1 MIYINKNTETVIVPR
16 VNQTL
21 QQNRV
26 VATNQITNRTYELS
40 LTDISTDKNFYEYIN
55 PIKGYVKGYEG
66 SYNYKIMCDDI
77 VLSSGIVV
85 VDGDNVAEN
94 TTDKVEYQYTQNI
107 IQYTPDIE
115 YIPVVDRVKYITENG
130 EYNVENFDK
139 VYINIPS
146 TKTVEITL
154 AEYNALP
161 VKDNN
166 TIYLIN
172 G

>member
-26 VATNQITNRTYELS
+26 VVTNQITNSTYELS
-40 LTDISTDKNFYEYIN
+40 LADISTDKNFYEYIN
-55 PIKGYVKGYEG
+55 PVKGYVKGYEG

-85 VDGDNVAEN
+85 VEGDNIAEN
-94 TTDKVEYQYTQNI
+94 TTDKVEYQYTPDI
-107 IQYTPDIE
+107 IQYTPEVE
-115 YIPVVDRVKYITENG
+115 YIPIVERVKDINANG
-130 EYNVENFDK
+130 EFNVENFDK
-139 VYINIPS
+139 VYINVPS
-146 TKTVEITL
+146 TQTVEITL
-154 AEYNALP
+154 AEYDALP

>member
-26 VATNQITNRTYELS
+26 VVTNQITNSTYELS
-40 LTDISTDKNFYEYIN
+40 LADISTDKNFYEYIN
-55 PIKGYVKGYEG
+55 PVQGYVKGYEG

-77 VLSSGIVV
+77 LLSSGIVV
-85 VDGDNVAEN
+85 VEGDNIAEN
-94 TTDKVEYQYTQNI
+94 TTDKVEYQYTPDI
-107 IQYTPDIE
+107 IQYTPEVE
-115 YIPVVDRVKYITENG
+115 YIPIVERVKDITTNG
-130 EYNVENFDK
+130 EFNVENFDK
-139 VYINIPS
+139 VYINVPS
-146 TKTVEITL
+146 TQTVEITL

-161 VKDNN
+161 IKDNN

>member
-26 VATNQITNRTYELS
+26 VVTNQITNSTYELS
-40 LTDISTDKNFYEYIN
+40 LADISTDKNFYEYIN
-55 PIKGYVKGYEG
+55 PVKGYVKGYEG

-85 VDGDNVAEN
+85 VEGDNIVEN
-94 TTDKVEYQYTQNI
+94 TTDKVEYQYTPDI

-115 YIPVVDRVKYITENG
+115 YIPVVERVKDITTNG
-130 EYNVENFDK
+130 EFNVENFDK
-139 VYINIPS
+139 VYINVPS
-146 TKTVEITL
+146 TQTVEITL
-154 AEYNALP
+154 AAYNALP
-161 VKDNN
+161 IKDNN

>member
-26 VATNQITNRTYELS
+26 VVTNQITNSTYELS
-40 LTDISTDKNFYEYIN
+40 LADISTDKNFYEYIN
-55 PIKGYVKGYEG
+55 PVKGYVKGYEG

-85 VDGDNVAEN
+85 VEGDNIAEN

-115 YIPVVDRVKYITENG
+115 YIPVVDRVKDITANG
-130 EYNVENFDK
+130 EFNVENFDK
-139 VYINIPS
+139 VYINVPS
-146 TKTVEITL
+146 TQTVEITL
-154 AEYNALP
+154 AEYDALP

>member
-26 VATNQITNRTYELS
+26 VVTNQITNSTYELS
-40 LTDISTDKNFYEYIN
+40 LADISTDKNFYEYIN
-55 PIKGYVKGYEG
+55 PVKGYVKGYEG

-85 VDGDNVAEN
+85 VEGDNIAEN
-94 TTDKVEYQYTQNI
+94 TTDKVEYQYTPDI
-107 IQYTPDIE
+107 IQYTPEVE
-115 YIPVVDRVKYITENG
+115 YIPIVERVKDITSNG
-130 EYNVENFDK
+130 EFNVENFDK
-139 VYINIPS
+139 VYINVPS

-154 AEYNALP
+154 AAYNALP

>member
-26 VATNQITNRTYELS
+26 VVTNQITNNTYELS
-40 LTDISTDKNFYEYIN
+40 LADISTDKNFYEYIN
-55 PIKGYVKGYEG
+55 PVKGYVKGYEG

-85 VDGDNVAEN
+85 VEGDNIAEN
-94 TTDKVEYQYTQNI
+94 TTDKVEYQYTPDI
-107 IQYTPDIE
+107 IQYTPEVE
-115 YIPVVDRVKYITENG
+115 YIPIVEKVKDITANG
-130 EYNVENFDK
+130 EFNVENFDK
-139 VYINIPS
+139 VYINVPS
-146 TKTVEITL
+146 TQTVEITL
-154 AEYNALP
+154 AEYDALP
-161 VKDNN
+161 IKDNN